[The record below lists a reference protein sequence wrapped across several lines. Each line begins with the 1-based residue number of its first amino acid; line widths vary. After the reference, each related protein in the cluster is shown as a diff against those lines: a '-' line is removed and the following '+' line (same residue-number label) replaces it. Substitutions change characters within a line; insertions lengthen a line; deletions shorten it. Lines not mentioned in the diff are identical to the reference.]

1 MPAPLGLQKMPHSYR
16 FTPARNPV
24 HITGTPTTT
33 LATTTPLIQQF
44 PTLGPVFDIPLEFTT
59 MISFN
64 IINPAPEYVDNPDID
79 TSEQTPPMSRT
90 RTLCDP
96 PAVSFNTNYSLT
108 LMDLPS
114 DRFENDFQPAP
125 DNSHAREFETAF
137 CRDFSCCGLRLVD
150 LHDLLQHYEECHVQ
164 FEDNVND
171 MFDDSEFFDEDGWS
185 DSDSPSPFPASS
197 PFDFGSSSGAGSTP
211 TMSAISSPSLTTAAA
226 TNISRANQNAL
237 FLSLHGQPLRPASP
251 FSLYSHPSGNS
262 TSDDLPHTFNNI
274 QPSSLQAFS
283 NFNAPSKRTS
293 TDVYPEDDVEVETE
307 ESDFYSEDSAFSNTI
322 LRTRTNSSTSTS
334 SSLSIRSKR
343 PSLRQAKRQ
352 ALGLGRSSSSGS
364 LPKTHSPV
372 TEIAGSFGNMVG
384 NKDSSGLDQTSLDI
398 LDLNHI
404 LNMTTTIPGLHGV
417 DIRHDEVASLL
428 EDIGKTNLSGDK
440 PYRCRISGC
449 DKAYK
454 NPNGL
459 KYHNL
464 HGHSSVTEETTE
476 SKPYVC
482 TFLDCGRRYKNMNGL
497 KYHVEHS
504 HPNLI
509 GALRAHHSGLTS
521 NPYLF
526 GPYSSHILTIE
537 AALAAVESS
546 PMMMAA
552 TNAVVTH
559 ANDKAKEKERT
570 STSRSRTRSITP
582 VAAMTPGPGPGPEIG
597 ALQKML
603 MDIQGSGLSPGLP
616 SDLVHGPPV
625 EDGSVSGGPGGDLVS
640 TSGPLRFLHRSSSSS
655 SGGR

>member
-1 MPAPLGLQKMPHSYR
+1 MT
-16 FTPARNPV
+16 F
-24 HITGTPTTT
+24 
-33 LATTTPLIQQF
+33 
-44 PTLGPVFDIPLEFTT
+44 
-59 MISFN
+59 FN
-64 IINPAPEYVDNPDID
+64 ITNPAPEYVDNPDID
-79 TSEQTPPMSRT
+79 TSEQTPPMSKT
-90 RTLCDP
+90 RTLGDP

-125 DNSHAREFETAF
+125 DNGHAREFETAF

-185 DSDSPSPFPASS
+185 DSDSPSPFPTSSS
-197 PFDFGSSSGAGSTP
+197 PFDLGPSSGAGSTP
-211 TMSAISSPSLTTAAA
+211 AMSAISSPSLTTAAA
-226 TNISRANQNAL
+226 TNISQTNQNA
-237 FLSLHGQPLRPASP
+237 FFSSPYRPASP

-262 TSDDLPHTFNNI
+262 TSEDLPFTLINSIH
-274 QPSSLQAFS
+274 PSSLQAFS
-283 NFNAPSKRTS
+283 SKFNAPSKRTS
-293 TDVYPEDDVEVETE
+293 TDVYPEEEVEVETE
-307 ESDFYSEDSAFSNTI
+307 ESDFFSEDSAFSNTI
-322 LRTRTNSSTSTS
+322 LCTRTNSSTSIS
-334 SSLSIRSKR
+334 SSLSTRSKR
-343 PSLRQAKRQ
+343 PSLRQVKRQ
-352 ALGLGRSSSSGS
+352 ALGLGRSSLGS
-364 LPKTHSPV
+364 LPKTHPQV

-384 NKDSSGLDQTSLDI
+384 NKDNSGLDQTSLDI

-404 LNMTTTIPGLHGV
+404 LNMTTTIPGFDGV

-428 EDIGKTNLSGDK
+428 EDIGKTSSIGDK

-464 HGHSSVTEETTE
+464 HGHSSVTEESTE

-482 TFLDCGRRYKNMNGL
+482 TFLDCGRRYKNLNGL
-497 KYHVEHS
+497 KYHVDHS

-526 GPYSSHILTIE
+526 GPYSSHALTIE

-552 TNAVVTH
+552 TNAILTH

-570 STSRSRTRSITP
+570 STSRSRTRSTTP
-582 VAAMTPGPGPGPEIG
+582 ATTMAPGPGPGPEIG
-597 ALQKML
+597 ALQKIL
-603 MDIQGSGLSPGLP
+603 MDIRGSGLSPGLP
-616 SDLVHGPPV
+616 SDFAHGPPV
-625 EDGSVSGGPGGDLVS
+625 EGGSVFGGLGGDLVS
-640 TSGPLRFLHRSSSSS
+640 TSGPLHFLPPSSSSS
-655 SGGR
+655 NGR